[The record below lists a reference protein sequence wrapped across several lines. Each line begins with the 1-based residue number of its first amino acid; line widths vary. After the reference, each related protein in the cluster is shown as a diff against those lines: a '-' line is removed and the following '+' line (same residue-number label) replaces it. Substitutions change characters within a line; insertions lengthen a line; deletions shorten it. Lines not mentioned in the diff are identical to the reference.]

1 MYEILLMILGRAKY
15 FQTKKI
21 LKLKV
26 FYQSTLVSV
35 WMYSL
40 MCRGG
45 NVSKS
50 EKRRIDSIVRI
61 AERVTYEYRLLMD

>member
-15 FQTKKI
+15 FQTNKI

-40 MCRGG
+40 MCWGG